1 MGGLYHLVC
10 RDCAFEGIYT
20 EQSNAERD
28 RSGHGT
34 DNGHRTALLDIAEPL
49 EE

>member
-20 EQSNAERD
+20 EQDAAEHD
-28 RSGHGT
+28 RSGHGVEF
-34 DNGHRTALLDIAEPL
+34 GHRTVLLDIAERV